1 MKALS
6 NNNPEIKISVI
17 LPVYNVEGFIDACIT
32 SLKAQTLQDLE
43 FIFVDDCGKDNS
55 MRLVESWAMEDS
67 RVRIIRNPHNLGT
80 GPSRNKGIESAR
92 GEYLSFVDPDDRLE
106 SNFYDMLF
114 KKATISQVDI
124 VKGIRIKECSG
135 SSTQTKTIRRK
146 QHSALNNQ
154 IRKSQRHH
162 VPLYCVFTF
171 EHQSA
176 IYKRSLF
183 SIPSVRYGNSRN
195 SQDTTFLLRATI
207 SEPSIE
213 LENRAIYYYCQRESG
228 ATAFYSKKR
237 AFEELLSFKEK
248 LDTLSDPSLSFLS
261 DKNYSQYYL
270 IAMLSGYYANA
281 CYSRKTCDWA
291 EEDEVRYIELLQG
304 ELMRLDAIF
313 SQKDYLKHCA
323 ELKAMKEY
331 RAWISPIN
339 RMLGFFN
346 TERLQAWTDFL
357 IQHPNADRIFIK
369 GFSDAIAHSILEY
382 AYHRIPSSLM
392 LSSEARILNDGNKA
406 VRPLRF
412 VSGSLGQLS
421 SKQKTAILYS
431 LPGSFLFCIRKK
443 LLHLLFG
450 FA

>member
-1 MKALS
+1 MTVLGK
-6 NNNPEIKISVI
+6 NNPEIKISVI
-17 LPVYNVEGFIDACIT
+17 LPVYNVEGYIGACIT
-32 SLKAQTLQDLE
+32 SLKGQTLRDLE
-43 FIFVDDCGKDNS
+43 FIFVDDCGTDNS
-55 MRLVESWAMEDS
+55 MQSVEAWAKEDE
-67 RVRIIRNPHNLGT
+67 RVRIIRNPHNLGP
-80 GPSRNKGIESAR
+80 GPSRNKGIEAAR
-92 GEYLSFVDPDDRLE
+92 GEYLSFVDPDDWLE
-106 SNFYDMLF
+106 SNFYEILF
-114 KKATISQVDI
+114 NKAVTEHLDI
-124 VKGIRIKECSG
+124 VKGMRVKVHPG
-135 SSTQTKTIRRK
+135 NSSHVESIRRG
-146 QHSALNNQ
+146 QISTLNKQ

-213 LENRAIYYYCQRESG
+213 LENSAIYYYCQRESG
-228 ATAFYSKKR
+228 ATALYSKKR

-248 LDTLSDPSLSFLS
+248 LDTLSYSYHSFLS
-261 DKNYSQYYL
+261 DKNKAQKYL
-270 IAMLSGYYANA
+270 IYKLSEYYDNA
-281 CYSRKTCDWA
+281 CFSRKLCEWTED
-291 EEDEVRYIELLQG
+291 DEVRYIAFLND

-313 SQKDYLKHCA
+313 SNADYLKHCA
-323 ELKAMKEY
+323 ELKVMKEY
-331 RAWISPIN
+331 KTWISMVN
-339 RMLGFFN
+339 RMPGFFN
-346 TERLQAWTDFL
+346 VDRVQAWTDFL
-357 IQHPNADRIFIK
+357 IQHPDADMSFIK
-369 GFSDAIAHSILEY
+369 GFSDAIAHSLLVY
-382 AYHRIPSSLM
+382 ASHRIKGSSTY
-392 LSSEARILNDGNKA
+392 SPEARILNKHSGA

-412 VSGSLGQLS
+412 MSGSLGQLS